1 MSDKLLLHASFMEIW
16 KLSELDAHLWSTDIG
31 CIDQNIVQEFVAPEV
46 KVFSVNSHMMVVDFS
61 VAVGKAERAVLAV
74 DDQDTLEVV
83 VDMLLEVA
91 EERIWLL
98 EHCSELRRHT
108 NISVASLF
116 ESCKISWMTVICGRP
131 LDGGC

>member
-1 MSDKLLLHASFMEIW
+1 M
-16 KLSELDAHLWSTDIG
+16 
-31 CIDQNIVQEFVAPEV
+31 APEV

-91 EERIWLL
+91 EERI
-98 EHCSELRRHT
+98 
-108 NISVASLF
+108 
-116 ESCKISWMTVICGRP
+116 
-131 LDGGC
+131 